1 MSEKVITKHQQDAV
15 ALGRNTV
22 PVPECGIHAT
32 TIKGQSCKALD
43 VPILGCTGVWLR
55 VQKEA
60 EAWIAPGG
68 KLIEDNLARNR
79 RINQAY
85 AQLWKEDKRFQW
97 AGLAA
102 FASKQVGCGLLHAA
116 DSIKKS
122 LAEIR
127 QNVNRQDVRNSSEVA
142 AVSLIP
148 SAISASSAYMYGQLA
163 LGNTLLFLD
172 IYPLHRFHML
182 RGLAQLKQCI
192 GLRASIAEA
201 IIWPIKKTKLPFGVA
216 YPEIIKA
223 FEFVDAGRIEQSVKT
238 FAQHEQLNILQAAIY
253 NDTMMQTALSANQFA
268 WATDFPTGTAAEIR
282 LTLSSECTSVSASSS
297 IWFSKKKSARLYDQS
312 QRMEFVNRAADQF
325 HSLLNSSAR
334 SALEASLD
342 KIASGGALK

>member
-85 AQLWKEDKRFQW
+85 AQLWKKDKRFQW

-116 DSIKKS
+116 DNIKKS

-127 QNVNRQDVRNSSEVA
+127 QNVNRRDVRNSSEVA

-163 LGNTLLFLD
+163 LGNT
-172 IYPLHRFHML
+172 PL
-182 RGLAQLKQCI
+182 A
-192 GLRASIAEA
+192 AS
-201 IIWPIKKTKLPFGVA
+201 G
-216 YPEIIKA
+216 
-223 FEFVDAGRIEQSVKT
+223 
-238 FAQHEQLNILQAAIY
+238 
-253 NDTMMQTALSANQFA
+253 
-268 WATDFPTGTAAEIR
+268 
-282 LTLSSECTSVSASSS
+282 
-297 IWFSKKKSARLYDQS
+297 FSKIS
-312 QRMEFVNRAADQF
+312 QRDFTT
-325 HSLLNSSAR
+325 SR
-334 SALEASLD
+334 SVWNL
-342 KIASGGALK
+342 

>member
-1 MSEKVITKHQQDAV
+1 MSEKVITKHQQDAM

-85 AQLWKEDKRFQW
+85 AQLWKKDKRFQW

-116 DSIKKS
+116 DNIKKS
-122 LAEIR
+122 RAEVQEAMQR
-127 QNVNRQDVRNSSEVA
+127 VGSMSNADAA

-163 LGNTLLFLD
+163 LGNT
-172 IYPLHRFHML
+172 PL
-182 RGLAQLKQCI
+182 A
-192 GLRASIAEA
+192 AS
-201 IIWPIKKTKLPFGVA
+201 G
-216 YPEIIKA
+216 
-223 FEFVDAGRIEQSVKT
+223 
-238 FAQHEQLNILQAAIY
+238 
-253 NDTMMQTALSANQFA
+253 
-268 WATDFPTGTAAEIR
+268 FP
-282 LTLSSECTSVSASSS
+282 
-297 IWFSKKKSARLYDQS
+297 KKS
-312 QRMEFVNRAADQF
+312 QRDFTT
-325 HSLLNSSAR
+325 SR
-334 SALEASLD
+334 SVWNL
-342 KIASGGALK
+342 

>member
-1 MSEKVITKHQQDAV
+1 MAEKAITKQQQDALE
-15 ALGRNTV
+15 LGRNSV
-22 PVPECGIHAT
+22 PVPECSVHTT
-32 TIKGQSCKALD
+32 TIKGQSCQALD
-43 VPILGCTGVWLR
+43 VPVLGCAGVWLR

-68 KLIEDNLARNR
+68 KLIEDSLARNR

-102 FASKQVGCGLLHAA
+102 FAPKQVGCGLLHAA
-116 DSIKKS
+116 DNIKKS
-122 LAEIR
+122 MEEIQ
-127 QNVNRQDVRNSSEVA
+127 QNVNRNDVRNSSEAA
-142 AVSLIP
+142 AVSLVP
-148 SAISASSAYMYGQLA
+148 SAISASSAYLYGQLA

-172 IYPLHRFHML
+172 IYPIHRFHML

-192 GLRASIAEA
+192 GRRADIAEE
-201 IIWPIKKTKLPFGVA
+201 IIWPVKKAKLPCGVA

-223 FEFVDAGRIEQSVKT
+223 FEFIEAGRIDQSVKT
-238 FAQHEQLNILQAAIY
+238 LAQHEQLNILQAAIY
-253 NDTMMQTALSANQFA
+253 NDALMRTALSANQFA

-282 LTLSSECTSVSASSS
+282 LTLSSECRSVSPSSS
-297 IWFSKKKSARLYDQS
+297 IWFSKKKSARLYNQS
-312 QRMEFVNRAADQF
+312 ERMEFVNRAADQF

-334 SALEASLD
+334 SSLEASLD
-342 KIASGGALK
+342 KIASGGAIK